1 MPYGFI
7 ASTEAVAERVCGGER
22 LTRPGECPDALWAL
36 LQRMWAER
44 PADRPTFVEVAEALV
59 VLRTRVNQPTEA
71 NAGVPTQ
78 VAVGDDDAVEE
89 HGVQD
94 YLSVIESPATDSKKI
109 ELITD
114 MLRLEMRPHVLKVFS
129 ETAMWRGQGEKGYFH
144 GAPKD
149 WNFVAAALRSE
160 ARPRPAGLE
169 TETRPSSIHGV
180 EQQVFVAAGAR
191 EAQELADA
199 EFAKRLQMQLQM
211 QVSW

>member
-1 MPYGFI
+1 
-7 ASTEAVAERVCGGER
+7 
-22 LTRPGECPDALWAL
+22 
-36 LQRMWAER
+36 
-44 PADRPTFVEVAEALV
+44 
-59 VLRTRVNQPTEA
+59 
-71 NAGVPTQ
+71 
-78 VAVGDDDAVEE
+78 VGDDDAVEE